1 MRFATLSI
9 SLMILIVTTL
19 PLTVSAQA
27 REETATGISA
37 RQRWDALSVEKRH
50 ELVRI
55 HKALKSL
62 PEKQRNQLIKRL
74 RELPP
79 KDSKK
84 LVQRLREFMG
94 SSAQHRRDVRR
105 RRTAFQLWD
114 FQLEP
119 EVRKQF
125 HALPP
130 NKRRA
135 FLDQQISDRMHQ
147 IVSKLPDSE
156 RKRIEKLPEGD
167 RREMLLRRKLHQS
180 LSLSGDAHRVMHLVR
195 HLDRDQMNHFIE
207 TGSIET
213 GTHPGGSR
221 RLVEAIDQ
229 LDRGELDK
237 IRKLLRRGRQERINR
252 QQRQG
257 GRGPG
262 PQRPPRTGRAD
273 GDRGGGTDLEPR
285 LRPQGSP
292 RPHRRPP
299 GSRGQLD
306 RHRDKLGVPDHRS
319 IEGSPDGSLDSGH
332 FLGALDHLA

>member
-79 KDSKK
+79 EDSKK

-114 FQLEP
+114 FQPAVVLGKTLKP
-119 EVRKQF
+119 RCFRKIYI
-125 HALPP
+125 AGLPVKWYA
-130 NKRRA
+130 NK
-135 FLDQQISDRMHQ
+135 
-147 IVSKLPDSE
+147 KTWT
-156 RKRIEKLPEGD
+156 
-167 RREMLLRRKLHQS
+167 
-180 LSLSGDAHRVMHLVR
+180 
-195 HLDRDQMNHFIE
+195 
-207 TGSIET
+207 TGNIFC
-213 GTHPGGSR
+213 
-221 RLVEAIDQ
+221 D
-229 LDRGELDK
+229 
-237 IRKLLRRGRQERINR
+237 
-252 QQRQG
+252 
-257 GRGPG
+257 
-262 PQRPPRTGRAD
+262 
-273 GDRGGGTDLEPR
+273 
-285 LRPQGSP
+285 
-292 RPHRRPP
+292 
-299 GSRGQLD
+299 
-306 RHRDKLGVPDHRS
+306 
-319 IEGSPDGSLDSGH
+319 
-332 FLGALDHLA
+332 